1 MSEKKLDLIAQLLA
15 KAERTTPEEAQALT
29 EHAERLSRQ
38 TPVCP
43 ATDEGWICTLAKVA
57 VAGVAVAIVGG
68 AVLLLT
74 GCAPTAT
81 PEDEFVRDVR
91 TVASANGY
99 PWSDELEAEALTL
112 GQAVCRDL
120 DAGRPLD
127 AIRDEVIAQAETP
140 QAGRV
145 ILAAVDSAPKT
156 LCEDR

>member
-1 MSEKKLDLIAQLLA
+1 MSKPRPGYIF
-15 KAERTTPEEAQALT
+15 TPEDCPNANHPFKHQCGLCGVY
-29 EHAERLSRQ
+29 
-38 TPVCP
+38 PV
-43 ATDEGWICTLAKVA
+43 GYRIGQTLAKVV
-57 VAGVAVAIVGG
+57 VASVAIAVVSGV
-68 AVLLLT
+68 VLLIA